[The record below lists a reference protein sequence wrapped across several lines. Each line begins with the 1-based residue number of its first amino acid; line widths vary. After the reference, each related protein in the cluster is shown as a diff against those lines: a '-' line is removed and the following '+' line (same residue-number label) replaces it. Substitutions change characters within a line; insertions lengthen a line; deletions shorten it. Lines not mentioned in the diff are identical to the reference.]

1 MHLISWNVNGIRAVL
16 RKNRFLPFVTAS
28 DPDVICLQE
37 TKAHPQQVELDLPS
51 HPYQY
56 WHSAEKKGYAGTAIF
71 AKHEPLSVSYGL
83 GLEAFDSEGRLVA
96 AEFDDLYAVSVYV
109 PNSKRD
115 LSRLD
120 ERQDWDRAFLSHLK
134 DLEQRKPV
142 VFSGDFNVAHTE
154 IDLARPKDNEGH
166 HGYTREERSGF
177 DNFVSAGFIDTFR
190 SLYPDA
196 RDQYTW
202 WRQMGGARERN
213 VGWRIDYVMIS
224 AALLPRL
231 ESASILSD
239 VYGSDHC
246 PVGIQLRR

>member
-1 MHLISWNVNGIRAVL
+1 MKLISWNVNGIRAVL
-16 RKNRFLPFVTAS
+16 RKNLFLPFVADH

-37 TKAHPQQVELDLPS
+37 TKAHPQQVELNLPS

-56 WHSAEKKGYAGTAIF
+56 WHSAEKKGYSGTAIF
-71 AKHEPLSVSYGL
+71 CRREPVSVSYGI
-83 GLEAFDSEGRLVA
+83 GMESCDSEGRLVA
-96 AEFDDLYAVSVYV
+96 AEFDDFYAVSVYV

-120 ERQDWDRAFLSHLK
+120 ERQEWDRAFLAHLK
-134 DLEQRKPV
+134 ELETHKPV

-154 IDLARPKDNEGH
+154 IDLARPKENEGH
-166 HGYTREERSGF
+166 HGYTKEERSGF
-177 DNFVSAGFIDTFR
+177 DDFVNAGFIDTFR
-190 SLYPDA
+190 RLHPEE
-196 RDQYTW
+196 RNRYTW
-202 WRQMGGARERN
+202 WRQMGGARDRN

-231 ESASILSD
+231 ESALILSD

-246 PVGIQLRR
+246 PVGITLNP

>member
-1 MHLISWNVNGIRAVL
+1 MKLISWNVNGIRAVL
-16 RKNRFLPFVTAS
+16 RKNLFLPFVADH

-51 HPYQY
+51 HLYQY

-71 AKHEPLSVSYGL
+71 SRREPLAVSYGI
-83 GLEAFDSEGRLVA
+83 GMASCDSEGRLVA
-96 AEFDDLYAVSVYV
+96 AEFDDFYAVSVYV

-120 ERQDWDRAFLSHLK
+120 ERQDWDRAFLAHLK
-134 DLEQRKPV
+134 ELETHKPV
-142 VFSGDFNVAHTE
+142 VFGGDFNVAHTE
-154 IDLARPKDNEGH
+154 IDLARPKENEGH
-166 HGYTREERSGF
+166 HGYTREERRGF
-177 DNFVSAGFIDTFR
+177 DGFVSAGFIDTFR
-190 SLYPDA
+190 RLHPDA

-246 PVGIQLRR
+246 PVGITLRQ

>member
-1 MHLISWNVNGIRAVL
+1 MKLISWNVNGIRAVL
-16 RKNRFLPFVTAS
+16 RKNLFLPFVADH

-37 TKAHPQQVELDLPS
+37 TKAHPQQVELELPS

-71 AKHEPLSVSYGL
+71 SKREPVSVSYGI
-83 GLEAFDSEGRLVA
+83 GVASFDSEGRLVA
-96 AEFDDLYAVSVYV
+96 AEFNDFYVVSVYV

-120 ERQDWDRAFLSHLK
+120 ERQEWDHAFLAHLK
-134 DLEQRKPV
+134 GLDKHKPV

-154 IDLARPKDNEGH
+154 IDLARPKENEGH

-177 DNFVSAGFIDTFR
+177 EGFVSAGFIDTFR
-190 SLYPDA
+190 RLHPDEGH
-196 RDQYTW
+196 QYTW

-246 PVGIQLRR
+246 PVGITWSQ

>member
-1 MHLISWNVNGIRAVL
+1 MV
-16 RKNRFLPFVTAS
+16 
-28 DPDVICLQE
+28 
-37 TKAHPQQVELDLPS
+37 LDLPS

-56 WHSAEKKGYAGTAIF
+56 WHSAEKKGYSGTAIF
-71 AKHEPLSVSYGL
+71 SKREPLSVSYGI
-83 GLEAFDSEGRLVA
+83 GMESCDCEGRLVA
-96 AEFDDLYAVSVYV
+96 AEFDDYYAVSVYV

-120 ERQDWDRAFLSHLK
+120 ERQDWDRAFLTHLK
-134 DLEQRKPV
+134 ELETHKPV
-142 VFSGDFNVAHTE
+142 VFTRRFQRRAHR
-154 IDLARPKDNEGH
+154 DRPRPTQGKRGPS
-166 HGYTREERSGF
+166 R
-177 DNFVSAGFIDTFR
+177 
-190 SLYPDA
+190 LYPRGA
-196 RDQYTW
+196 RRLRRFRGGRLHRHLSPPAPRTRGDQYTW

-246 PVGIQLRR
+246 PVGITLSQLGEK

>member
-1 MHLISWNVNGIRAVL
+1 MRLISWNVNGIRAVL
-16 RKNRFLPFVTAS
+16 RKNLFLPFVADH

-37 TKAHPQQVELDLPS
+37 TKAHPQQVALDLPS

-71 AKHEPLSVSYGL
+71 SRREPLSVSYGI
-83 GLEAFDSEGRLVA
+83 GMQSCDSEGRLVA
-96 AEFDDLYAVSVYV
+96 AEFDDVYVVSVYV

-120 ERQDWDRAFLSHLK
+120 ERQAWDRAFLAHLK
-134 DLEQRKPV
+134 GLERHKPV
-142 VFSGDFNVAHTE
+142 VFGGDFNVAHTE
-154 IDLARPKDNEGH
+154 IDLARPKENEGH
-166 HGYTREERSGF
+166 HGYTKVERSGF
-177 DNFVSAGFIDTFR
+177 DDFVSADFIDTFR
-190 SLYPDA
+190 RLHPDV
-196 RDQYTW
+196 RHRYTW

-246 PVGIQLRR
+246 PVGITLRP

>member
-16 RKNRFLPFVTAS
+16 RKNLFLPFVTAH

-37 TKAHPQQVELDLPS
+37 TKAHPQQVDLDLPS
-51 HPYQY
+51 HPYRY

-71 AKHEPLSVSYGL
+71 AKREPLSVAYGI
-83 GLEAFDSEGRLVA
+83 GREAFDCEGRLVA
-96 AEFDDLYAVSVYV
+96 VEFDDLYAVSVYV

-134 DLEQRKPV
+134 GLEQRKPV

-154 IDLARPKDNEGH
+154 IDLARPKENEGH

-177 DNFVSAGFIDTFR
+177 DHFVDAGFVDTFR
-190 SLYPDA
+190 RLHPDA
-196 RDQYTW
+196 RDRYTW

-231 ESASILSD
+231 ESASILSE

-246 PVGIQLRR
+246 PVGIQLRP

>member
-1 MHLISWNVNGIRAVL
+1 MKLISWNVNGIRAVL
-16 RKNRFLPFVTAS
+16 RKNLFLPFVADH

-56 WHSAEKKGYAGTAIF
+56 WHSAEKNGYAGTAIF
-71 AKHEPLSVSYGL
+71 AKREPRSVSYGI
-83 GLEAFDSEGRLVA
+83 GMASCDSEGRLMA
-96 AEFDDLYAVSVYV
+96 AEFDDYYAVSVYV

-120 ERQDWDRAFLSHLK
+120 ERQGWDRAFLAHLK
-134 DLEQRKPV
+134 ELETHKPV

-154 IDLARPKDNEGH
+154 IDLARPKENEGH

-177 DNFVSAGFIDTFR
+177 DDFVGAGFVDTFR
-190 SLYPDA
+190 RLHPEA

-246 PVGIQLRR
+246 PVGITLSQ

>member
-1 MHLISWNVNGIRAVL
+1 MKLISWNVNGIRAVL
-16 RKNRFLPFVTAS
+16 RKNLFLPFVTDH

-71 AKHEPLSVSYGL
+71 AKREPLAVSYGI
-83 GLEAFDSEGRLVA
+83 GMASCDSEGRLVA
-96 AEFDDLYAVSVYV
+96 AEFDDFYAVSVYV

-120 ERQDWDRAFLSHLK
+120 ERQDWDRAFLTHLK
-134 DLEQRKPV
+134 ELEAHKPV

-154 IDLARPKDNEGH
+154 IDLARPKENEGH

-177 DNFVSAGFIDTFR
+177 DGFVGAGFIDTFR
-190 SLYPDA
+190 RLHPDA
-196 RDQYTW
+196 QDQYTW

-246 PVGIQLRR
+246 PVGITLSQ